1 MKWQT
6 ILICGLCIL
15 LSGIVYGEII
25 NVANDGSGDYY
36 SIQSGIGAAVD
47 GDTVLVAPGI
57 YYEGIDF
64 LEKEILVASWFF
76 TTQDTSYISSTIID
90 GEYILENV
98 VLIEN
103 LETDNTIFSG
113 FSIRNMSVEGG
124 VGIYYSGGT
133 NPRIEHCNIYI
144 EQACGVY
151 IGGDEP
157 VISDIVITGT
167 GAEGSHGIYL
177 VSSDAQVLNCRVTQ
191 TYMGLAVY
199 YQCSPYIEN
208 CEFVNNYC
216 GAHIEGVVFTEL
228 DNCLIAES
236 YGAERY
242 AFELD
247 NESFCLLRNCTIV
260 GNTNELGS
268 LFCRQISFTFLVN
281 CIVANDGAPAESY
294 YWSHFRYAACALDY
308 EIAAEEDVMLNT
320 DWDCQLAED
329 YSLQAG
335 SPGIDTGLAE
345 FEYQED
351 VGSFPVEYYDGISF
365 NIEDYNGLR
374 PDRGYSESEIPAP
387 LHAYFYVEE
396 DNVCAGSPMQFQ
408 DYSTGDIIGW
418 QWDFDNDGTIDSNEQ
433 YPVHIYEEEGIYSV
447 SLQVTDENDSDL
459 HLETD
464 LITVTEQ
471 RVYNHTQGTWHSE
484 ISQGMNYAE
493 AGDTLIINPGIYQ
506 DNLDFHGK
514 PLYLRSLYTESGD
527 ESYIDSTII
536 EPLSR
541 IIIDDEINWF
551 EIEGFSIRNCPE
563 AVMWIRDGANGKISY
578 CRFENNVGYP
588 SSDRGVFY
596 IRNAGEIEIDHCRIR
611 ENDYTYGQFIN
622 IVNNSQ
628 VRISNTEITQNTGV
642 NCDNA
647 ILCGNSCSVE
657 IISCTIA
664 DNEGWGIET
673 RCDDLVL
680 LNTIIYNC
688 EDGAILRTMSTD
700 FLIFNC
706 DIEDFEGLS
715 MFSTLH
721 DDEYGNMIES
731 DPGFTDPEV
740 FDYTLTDS
748 SACINAGT
756 AYFEYDDIVYL
767 DLDENEY
774 HDFAP
779 DIGAYENYDMG
790 TDEEGIILAR
800 MNMINYPNPF
810 NPQTTFLFSTTEII
824 ENAEL
829 FIYNIKGQ
837 SVRQF
842 KIQNSKLKIN
852 SVVWDGKDEKGKEVS
867 SGVYLARLQNNGKFI
882 NRRVL
887 LLK

>member
-1 MKWQT
+1 MKRIAIIIWV
-6 ILICGLCIL
+6 LCIL
-15 LSGIVYGEII
+15 LSGVVYCNII
-25 NVANDGSGDYY
+25 DIAKDGSGEFV
-36 SIQSGIGAAVD
+36 SIQAGIEVANN
-47 GDTVLVAPGI
+47 GDTLLVAPGT
-57 YYEGIDF
+57 YLEGIDF

-76 TTQDTSYISSTIID
+76 TTEDTSFISSTIID
-90 GEYILENV
+90 GEGILENV
-98 VLIEN
+98 VIIQN
-103 LETDNTIFSG
+103 LETENLVFCG
-113 FSIRNMSVEGG
+113 FSIRNMTPEGG
-124 VGIYYSGGT
+124 VGISCHGGT
-133 NPRIEHCNIYI
+133 SPRIEHCHIMI
-144 EQACGVY
+144 EQARGIEVIGV
-151 IGGDEP
+151 DP
-157 VISDIVITGT
+157 VISDIAVTGNGMEWSIGIFITN
-167 GAEGSHGIYL
+167 
-177 VSSDAQVLNCRVTQ
+177 SDAHVLNCNVTQ
-191 TYMGLAVY
+191 AYRGLAVY
-199 YQCSPYIEN
+199 YHSNPLIEN
-208 CEFVNNYC
+208 CEFVGNYS
-216 GAHIEGVVFTEL
+216 GAHIDGVTFAEL
-228 DNCLIAES
+228 NNCLFAEN
-236 YGAERY
+236 YGL
-242 AFELD
+242 FHSTFKLD
-247 NESFCLLRNCTIV
+247 GESFCLLRNCTIAN
-260 GNTNELGS
+260 NTNGGGS
-268 LFCRQISFTFLVN
+268 LFCTQLSFTFLVN
-281 CIVANDGAPAESY
+281 CIVANDGVPAETVD
-294 YWSHFRYAACALDY
+294 WSHYRYAACSLDY

-329 YSLQAG
+329 YSLGVG

-351 VGSFPVEYYDGISF
+351 VGWLPVEHYGGISF
-365 NIEDYNGLR
+365 SIEDYNGLR
-374 PDRGYSESEIPAP
+374 PDRGYHESEISAP

-396 DNVCAGSPMQFQ
+396 DNVCAGSPLQFQ
-408 DYSTGDIIGW
+408 DYSTGEIVEW
-418 QWDFDNDGTIDSNEQ
+418 QWDFENDGIIDSYEQ
-433 YPVHIYEEEGIYSV
+433 YPIHIYQQEGIYSV
-447 SLQVTDENDSDL
+447 SLQVTDENGSEL
-459 HLETD
+459 YLEAD
-464 LITVTEQ
+464 LITVTSQ
-471 RVYNHTQGTWHSE
+471 RVHNITQNTWHSE

-493 AGDTLIINPGIYQ
+493 AGDTLSVRPGVYLEE
-506 DNLDFHGK
+506 LDFHGK
-514 PLYLRSLYTESGD
+514 PLWLRSLYAESGD

-563 AVMWIRDGANGKISY
+563 AVMWIRDGANGKISH

-588 SSDRGVFY
+588 SSDGGVFY
-596 IRNAGEIEIDHCRIR
+596 IRDAGEIEIDHCRIR

-622 IVNNSQ
+622 VVNNSQ

-688 EDGAILRTMSTD
+688 EDEAILRTMSTD

-721 DDEYGNMIES
+721 DDEYGNVIETE
-731 DPGFTDPEV
+731 PGFTDPEV

-756 AYFEYDDIVYL
+756 AYFEYDGIVYL
-767 DLDENEY
+767 DLDESEY

-779 DIGAYENYDMG
+779 DIGAYENYDVENG
-790 TDEEGIILAR
+790 EEGIIPAR

-810 NPQTTFLFSTTEII
+810 NPQTTFLFSTTESI

-837 SVRQF
+837 RVRQF
-842 KIQNSKLKIN
+842 KIQNSILKIN
-852 SVVWDGKDEKGKEVS
+852 SVVWDGKDEEGRDVS
-867 SGVYLARLQNNGKFI
+867 SGVYLARLQNNGRFI